1 MSDLES
7 DSELEAV
14 AEVGQ
19 AAEPERRIVI
29 EPMRRR
35 HLRGVVSIEE
45 RTNHRPWSL
54 SLFAGELK
62 MPTSRV
68 YVVALENSVVL
79 GFAGAMYVGD
89 EAHITTVAVHPAE
102 MRQQIAT
109 RLMLAVTRCCL
120 TDGIGAVTLEVRITN
135 RPAQELYRRFGYA
148 PGGIRPQYYRD
159 VGEDALIMWCH
170 DLASDSMRA
179 RLDSIEAGLRSPLVT
194 RGLGPS
200 AA

>member
-1 MSDLES
+1 MSDLEA
-7 DSELEAV
+7 ELEAA
-14 AEVGQ
+14 AELGQ
-19 AAEPERRIVI
+19 AAPSERRIVI

-68 YVVALENSVVL
+68 YVVALEDSVVL

-120 TDGIGAVTLEVRITN
+120 ADGIGALTLEVRITN

-170 DLASDSMRA
+170 DLASEPMRQ